1 MRTIKYLTRSL
12 FFSYLLSALLLT
24 ALAFGLFQLK
34 LTPSRVTAGVYV
46 IYGLSCFLGGLTA
59 GKGLRSRKFF
69 WGLLSG
75 LLYFLLLTLMS
86 VLFHKGLS
94 SATGTMTRVLG
105 ICAVSGTVG
114 GMIS

>member
-34 LTPSRVTAGVYV
+34 LAPSRVAAGVYG
-46 IYGLSCFLGGLTA
+46 IYAVSCFLGGLLA
-59 GKGLRSRKFF
+59 GKGLKSRKFF
-69 WGLLSG
+69 WGLLIG
-75 LLYFLLLTLMS
+75 LLYFLLLALMS
-86 VLFHKGLS
+86 FLFNKGLRNDT
-94 SATGTMTRVLG
+94 AALTRVLG